1 MKRRKR
7 EEKKWKER
15 EKSKRLG
22 LGRGGGL
29 FVVGLDRIKNYGL
42 RLKGQENPRTLVA
55 R

>member
-22 LGRGGGL
+22 CGGL